1 MKQEA
6 FEDIKERPEENPSIN
21 FDYLKKSVFGFFF
34 QCGRMYFLYS
44 EFWALINHLQ
54 NKYAIIWCVSR
65 KKLAG
70 RNSFHGSTEFCTSCE
85 EGD

>member
-34 QCGRMYFLYS
+34 SMWPHVLSLF
-44 EFWALINHLQ
+44 
-54 NKYAIIWCVSR
+54 
-65 KKLAG
+65 
-70 RNSFHGSTEFCTSCE
+70 
-85 EGD
+85 